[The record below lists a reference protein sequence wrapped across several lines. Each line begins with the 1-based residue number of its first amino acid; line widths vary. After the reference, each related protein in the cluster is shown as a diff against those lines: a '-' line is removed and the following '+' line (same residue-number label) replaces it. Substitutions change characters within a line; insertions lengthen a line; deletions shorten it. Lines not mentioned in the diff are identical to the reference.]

1 MHNLMYQYSLQQFQ
15 YSQKIAPV
23 RDNNCHESK
32 TYSTES
38 LDRHWSIRE
47 IAWCNLCCDK
57 QGSKTFLLYHWANDF
72 WKISST
78 EIISKLAI
86 QTKERTKAWPPCTN
100 HNIIKFIKP
109 LITFIVY
116 ASITV
121 FFCYTNK
128 KTMMIFTKQT
138 LHLHENTYLCL
149 LTKHK

>member
-15 YSQKIAPV
+15 YSQNIAPV
-23 RDNNCHESK
+23 RDNNCHESR

-86 QTKERTKAWPPCTN
+86 QTKERTKARPSCTN

-121 FFCYTNK
+121 FFLLH
-128 KTMMIFTKQT
+128 KQ
-138 LHLHENTYLCL
+138 ENDDDIYQANTSSTWKYLYL
-149 LTKHK
+149 PFNQT